1 MAAINPLS
9 IGLAGF
15 GTVGGGLARILEM
28 NGEFIRRRIG
38 RDIAITRV
46 AVRDLKKKRAVEL
59 PDALFTTN
67 PMDLVADPA
76 VDVVVELMGSITVAR
91 ELVTA
96 ALKAGKH
103 VVTANKAL
111 LAHHGNELFDLAR
124 AQNLHLCFEAAVAG
138 GIPVVETMKHDLGA
152 NRILKLVGILN
163 GTANYILT
171 EMTAKELE
179 FDKALAQAQALGYA
193 EADPTLD
200 IGGGD
205 AAHKLILLL
214 RTAFG
219 IDYPVD
225 ALPVHGI
232 TMVTPEDI
240 RFAAQFCYQIK
251 LVAQAR
257 MVGDKI
263 EAGVYPALIPAHALL
278 GKVQGAMNAV
288 WLNGNAVGQ
297 VMLYGQGAGDLPTGS
312 AVMADLM
319 TVAKG
324 AAPDNDGFVGGPLPK
339 ASIVDLDEAIS
350 LHYLRFTVPDQ
361 PGVMRDI
368 SGALADHNI
377 SIAQAIQ
384 QGEDLGRG
392 VSIVFMTHEAK
403 AGDVHAAMRQVE
415 AAGLTKARTMHYRIM

>member
-1 MAAINPLS
+1 MKPLR
-9 IGLAGF
+9 IGLAGC

-28 NGEFIRRRIG
+28 NGDIIRRRIG
-38 RDIAITRV
+38 RDIEIAKV
-46 AVRDLKKKRAVEL
+46 AVRDLKKKRAVDL
-59 PDALFTTN
+59 PDGLFTTN
-67 PMDLVADPA
+67 PMDLATDPTI
-76 VDVVVELMGSITVAR
+76 DVVVELMGGTTTAR
-91 ELVTA
+91 DLVTA
-96 ALKAGKH
+96 ALAAGKH

-111 LAHHGNELFDLAR
+111 LARHGNELFDMAR
-124 AQNLHLCFEAAVAG
+124 ARNLHLCFEAAVAG
-138 GIPVVETMKHDLGA
+138 GIPVIEATKHDLGA
-152 NRILKLVGILN
+152 NRLLKLVGILN

-171 EMTAKELE
+171 EMTAKCLE
-179 FDKALAQAQALGYA
+179 FDTALAQAQALGYA

-225 ALPVHGI
+225 DLPVHGI

-240 RFAAQFCYQIK
+240 SFAAQFGYQIK

-263 EAGVYPALIPAHALL
+263 EAGVYPALIPGHYLL
-278 GKVQGAMNAV
+278 AKVQGPMNAV
-288 WLNGNAVGQ
+288 WFTGNAVGQ
-297 VMLYGQGAGDLPTGS
+297 GMLYGQGAGDLPTGS

-319 TVAKG
+319 TVAKELP
-324 AAPDNDGFVGGPLPK
+324 PDNDGFANGPLPK
-339 ASIVDLDEAIS
+339 ADIIDLDEAVS

-368 SGALADHNI
+368 AGALADHDI
-377 SIAQAIQ
+377 SIAQAVQ

-392 VSIVFMTHEAK
+392 VSIVFLTHEAK
-403 AGDVHAAMRQVE
+403 AGAIHAAMRQVE
-415 AAGLTKARTMHYRIM
+415 AMGLAKARTMHYRIM